1 MHRSLAHASRTLP
14 VLLAT
19 GIALLVAGAGPAR
32 AATTVDLGTAGAFA
46 VLAGSGITNTG
57 QTTISGDIGTSPT
70 PAETGV
76 APCPSAADCVTLTGS
91 NHPADATALQA
102 KKDLTTAYDAAAG
115 QSADAVLGA
124 DLGGST
130 FTSGVYRTAGSLG
143 LTGQVTLDAQGVGG
157 AVFVFQI
164 GSSLVTASASSVLLV
179 NGASSCNVFFQVG
192 SAATLGTGSTFRG
205 TILAHDDISLGDSVT
220 VDGRLLGGEQAS
232 GAGAVTLIHD
242 TIARPACTSGG
253 SSGGTSGGS
262 TSGTSGGTSGSSTSG
277 TGTSGSS
284 TGGSSTTGGTSG
296 SSTGSTGSGTSG
308 TDGSTG
314 GTTGTGSST
323 GSSGGSTGTTGT
335 SSGSGGGTTA
345 GTTGAAAGGTSGTA
359 AGSSSTSPTALP
371 FSGAATGPAALLGL
385 LSLVGGSLALLVARR
400 PRRSVPA

>member
-1 MHRSLAHASRTLP
+1 MHRPLAHASRTLP
-14 VLLAT
+14 VLLAA

-157 AVFVFQI
+157 AVFIFQI

-253 SSGGTSGGS
+253 SSGGTSGG
-262 TSGTSGGTSGSSTSG
+262 TSGTSGSTSGSSTSG

>member
-1 MHRSLAHASRTLP
+1 MHRPLAHASRTLP
-14 VLLAT
+14 VLLAA

-130 FTSGVYRTAGSLG
+130 FTSGVYRTGGSLG

-157 AVFVFQI
+157 AVFIFQI

-253 SSGGTSGGS
+253 SSGGTSGG
-262 TSGTSGGTSGSSTSG
+262 TSGTSGSTSGSSTSG